1 MNNQVSYF
9 DAPSVAMKMVE
20 GLDYTAFYD
29 EFKTRSG
36 KKAYELNFNGV
47 KLLAGI
53 MGCIQESV
61 KVAEDIH
68 EGHVT
73 VEARACIPDGNSG
86 FSMISQPKQ
95 VMNKGKLVPDDML
108 MEKAFTRAKR
118 NALRDLVPGQVF
130 CEMLVKAHIT
140 GKPPTR
146 VLHDVLTE
154 KKPDPA
160 IENRSLTVA
169 ADTIAI
175 DTARTAAQQIAPI
188 KMDSLMKSWGLTLQD
203 CLDHCEIALDKT
215 QDEWNADGW
224 KMLVKVMEDPVGMG
238 VDQAVEIHEKSL
250 NDEKVSEASDETME
264 ALETPDPDVEKVE
277 VTENVESLESVDTTD
292 DDLQQVLD
300 GM

>member
-9 DAPSVAMKMVE
+9 DAPKVAMKMVE

-47 KLLAGI
+47 KVLAGI
-53 MGCIQESV
+53 MGCIQDSV
-61 KVAEDIH
+61 RVAEDIH

-73 VEARACIPDGNSG
+73 VEAHASIPNGNSG

-140 GKPPTR
+140 GKHAVTT
-146 VLHDVLTE
+146 LKDVLTE
-154 KKPDPA
+154 KKPDPS
-160 IENRSLTVA
+160 IENRPITVA
-169 ADTIAI
+169 ADTTALN
-175 DTARTAAQQIAPI
+175 TARTAAQQLAPI
-188 KMDSLMKSWGLTLQD
+188 KKVSLMESWGLTLQD

-224 KMLVKVMEDPVGMG
+224 KMLAKVMEDPVGMG

-250 NDEKVSEASDETME
+250 NEEKVSETSETME
-264 ALETPDPDVEKVE
+264 AVETPDPDLEKVE
-277 VTENVESLESVDTTD
+277 ATEALESVDTTD